1 MKTTP
6 TLVSVL
12 AIVGAAEAGAQD
24 KARPA
29 EPTTVT
35 LKVSGMSCSICATT
49 VERTAKRLRGV
60 TAVRAS
66 QPRGE
71 AEVSYDATKT
81 TAEDIKSSSPR
92 TPGSKWRLPRVRNRA
107 VRSTPLCFAIEEMAS
122 QGAASEFLEF
132 NGRADFAGSTNRLRF
147 AQPATA
153 TAPASWR
160 VRRTAESF
168 RVGHAPIAADTS
180 RTARRRY
187 PPAAARHP
195 ACPWPQSCGGDRRD
209 RRH

>member
-81 TAEDIKSSSPR
+81 TAEDITKFIAKNS
-92 TPGSKWRLPRVRNRA
+92 GFQV
-107 VRSTPLCFAIEEMAS
+107 E
-122 QGAASEFLEF
+122 
-132 NGRADFAGSTNRLRF
+132 
-147 AQPATA
+147 
-153 TAPASWR
+153 APK
-160 VRRTAESF
+160 
-168 RVGHAPIAADTS
+168 GKK
-180 RTARRRY
+180 
-187 PPAAARHP
+187 
-195 ACPWPQSCGGDRRD
+195 
-209 RRH
+209 